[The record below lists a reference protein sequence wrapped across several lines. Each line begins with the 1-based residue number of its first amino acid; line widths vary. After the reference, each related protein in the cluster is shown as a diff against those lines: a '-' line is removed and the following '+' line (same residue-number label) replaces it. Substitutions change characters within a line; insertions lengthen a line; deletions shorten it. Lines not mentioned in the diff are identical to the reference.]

1 MKISSVARKASAIMV
16 AMAALGAAAPS
27 QAQVNSIFPPDMS
40 VKVRDRLFMRLGY
53 VTAFLKTK
61 SEDVKDLTGPVV
73 TRQQLADAFA
83 RGISVSQACAAI
95 DPDNG
100 GVYGPECYTIWD
112 GSANGFIYGSGGAGQ
127 LLDLLDKSGLSG
139 IGTPAGIKAKAQS
152 RVGTPVISMGYWLDD
167 DFKWLLE
174 AYVLGAPLSVK
185 LYGAGVRQDGTPNSI
200 SGKHIA
206 TTKLLPPVVIGS
218 YNFGNK
224 NSMFRPWIGVGGM
237 YAIFFDARATPFLE
251 DYVGGKTTI
260 TTQNT
265 FGFGPF
271 AGIQSAVS
279 DDWHVNLS
287 VGQVTLKA
295 TSKLVTTGTQIN
307 SGAAVLS
314 DLPTEMARLINVT
327 GESLWSGGTGNVSPA
342 YFTYGT
348 GFTTTIMNMV
358 KEQKGTSEL
367 GTYVREQK
375 MKITNTL
382 VTLSV
387 GRSF

>member
-1 MKISSVARKASAIMV
+1 
-16 AMAALGAAAPS
+16 
-27 QAQVNSIFPPDMS
+27 VNSIFPPDMS

-73 TRQQLADAFA
+73 TKQQLEAAFDRGYAIVDNCNTLADPLSNQQCLDYYVNQPDYVYS
-83 RGISVSQACAAI
+83 RDPSVVGAA
-95 DPDNG
+95 
-100 GVYGPECYTIWD
+100 
-112 GSANGFIYGSGGAGQ
+112 S
-127 LLDLLDKSGLSG
+127 LLLSEMTSEGLNG

-152 RVGTPVISMGYWLDD
+152 RVGTPVISLGYWLDD

-224 NSMFRPWIGVGGM
+224 NSMFRPWVGVGGM

-295 TSKLVTTGTQIN
+295 TSKLVTSGTQIKTG
-307 SGAAVLS
+307 SAVLN
-314 DLPTEMARLINVT
+314 DLSPEISRLINIVGERFWAEQRDGVPAPT
-327 GESLWSGGTGNVSPA
+327 GGI
-342 YFTYGT
+342 
-348 GFTTTIMNMV
+348 TTALMGLV
-358 KEQKGTSEL
+358 KLNNNNAADL

>member
-1 MKISSVARKASAIMV
+1 MV

-61 SEDVKDLTGPVV
+61 SEDVKDITGPVV
-73 TRQQLADAFA
+73 TTQQLTAAFD
-83 RGISVSQACAAI
+83 RGYAIVNDCNTTFTDQCLEYYVEDPNYVYSTNPSGPAGAA
-95 DPDNG
+95 
-100 GVYGPECYTIWD
+100 V
-112 GSANGFIYGSGGAGQ
+112 
-127 LLDLLDKSGLSG
+127 LLLSELNAEGLNG
-139 IGTPAGIKAKAQS
+139 IGTPTGIKAKAQS
-152 RVGTPVISMGYWLDD
+152 RVGTPVVSLGYWLDD
-167 DFKWLLE
+167 DFKWLVE
-174 AYVLGAPLSVK
+174 AYVLGAPITVK
-185 LYGAGVRQDGTPNSI
+185 INGDGVRQDGTPNTI
-200 SGKHIA
+200 NGKHIA
-206 TTKLLPPVVIGS
+206 TTKLLPPVVIAS

-224 NSMFRPWIGVGGM
+224 NSTFRPWIGVGGM
-237 YAIFFDARATPFLE
+237 YAIFFDGRATPFLE
-251 DYVGGKTTI
+251 DYVGGKTTV

-265 FGFGPF
+265 FGIGPF

-295 TSKLVTTGTQIN
+295 TSKLVTSGTQIKTG
-307 SGAAVLS
+307 SAVLN
-314 DLPTEMARLINVT
+314 DLSPEISRLINNV
-327 GESLWSGGTGNVSPA
+327 GETFWAQQRGAIVPLGGI
-342 YFTYGT
+342 
-348 GFTTTIMNMV
+348 TTAVMDLV
-358 KEQKGTSEL
+358 KLNNNNASDL

-375 MKITNTL
+375 MKITSTL

>member
-1 MKISSVARKASAIMV
+1 
-16 AMAALGAAAPS
+16 
-27 QAQVNSIFPPDMS
+27 
-40 VKVRDRLFMRLGY
+40 
-53 VTAFLKTK
+53 
-61 SEDVKDLTGPVV
+61 VKDLTGPVV
-73 TRQQLADAFA
+73 TKQQLEAAFDRGYAIVRECDALGA
-83 RGISVSQACAAI
+83 TALSSQQCL
-95 DPDNG
+95 DYYVNEPEY
-100 GVYGPECYTIWD
+100 VYGRD
-112 GSANGFIYGSGGAGQ
+112 RSVALGAAVL
-127 LLDLLDKSGLSG
+127 LLDELNAEGLDG
-139 IGTPAGIKAKAQS
+139 IGTPTGIKAKAQS
-152 RVGTPVISMGYWLDD
+152 RVGTPVISLGYWLDD

-218 YNFGNK
+218 YNFGSK
-224 NSMFRPWIGVGGM
+224 NSMFRPWVGVGGM

-295 TSKLVTTGTQIN
+295 TSKLVTTGTQIK
-307 SGAAVLS
+307 SGSAVLN
-314 DLPTEMARLINVT
+314 DLSPEISRLITNV
-327 GESLWSGGTGNVSPA
+327 GEQFWVDRRVGLPPSEGI
-342 YFTYGT
+342 
-348 GFTTTIMNMV
+348 TTALMGLV
-358 KEQKGTSEL
+358 KLNNNNAADL

-382 VTLSV
+382 VTLSI